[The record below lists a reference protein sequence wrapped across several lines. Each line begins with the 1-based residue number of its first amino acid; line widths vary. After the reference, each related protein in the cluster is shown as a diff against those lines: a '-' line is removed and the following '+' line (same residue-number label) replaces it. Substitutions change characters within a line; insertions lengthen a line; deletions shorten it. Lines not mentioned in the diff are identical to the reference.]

1 MSSGRGP
8 GNRIERTDL
17 VEGREELVD
26 GVRNAANL
34 AAKSGGSE
42 FVSRGGVFIGK
53 LKENKL
59 EFISQRRRL
68 SLEK

>member
-1 MSSGRGP
+1 V
-8 GNRIERTDL
+8 ER
-17 VEGREELVD
+17 REELID

-68 SLEK
+68 SLSLSKSDIFEEQCLR

>member
-1 MSSGRGP
+1 
-8 GNRIERTDL
+8 

-42 FVSRGGVFIGK
+42 FVSIGGVFIRSETSESERIIRNLAGSS
-53 LKENKL
+53 
-59 EFISQRRRL
+59 ISFFPNA
-68 SLEK
+68 SS